1 MVKWYRISL
10 SLAAKCRI
18 GFALAVLLTIGAAL
32 YVPYRWTD
40 KLVEQGK
47 LELAEAEVEHVLE
60 RHFRPVNQT
69 DVLSSTPPL
78 TLAGSRRG
86 PIQPARWVTLDGQT
100 LWGAEGTGP
109 AIAAPVTG
117 TEPPRHD
124 NLRQVLDDRPVTQ
137 WHGLPADLAKD
148 VIETWQNRLRNRPA
162 SDSPSPPQHDA
173 NNPQPTTNTPAS
185 QPTPATDPATNTEA
199 NTTPLHL
206 PADTFLLHGVKR
218 FLEDRDR
225 HTMFRFLDTGDEQLT
240 NPDHTDSPGWT
251 RKLGLSLPGGYPSRY
266 LRAVRAEGACLAAA
280 CHGSTRDQSDQDQT
294 LLGPPRFQDG
304 QLVGVIS
311 VILPPGQTSATLL
324 FNRIFIVAA
333 GLMASIIAVIAFYLI
348 TQRFILQPVRSLRDA
363 ADHVVI
369 DEEAKTSTDDTRSWQ
384 EAMSSMKK
392 IRTGDEFERLAA
404 AFHEMLAR
412 LKLAHDRL
420 RESNRALD
428 MQLGELEAKNLALFE
443 SNRLK
448 SEFLANVS
456 HELRTPL
463 NAIIGFAELLRDQT
477 AAQNNDKATRYA
489 DNILSSGK
497 GLLNIINDLLDLAK
511 IEAGRLEVYWQP
523 CSLREI
529 TEALLNFTRPL
540 AQQKHL
546 AMHLHFD
553 DTLGLI
559 ESDPS
564 KLQQI
569 LFNLLSNAIKFTPEQ
584 GHIDIHA
591 HLVEKDYVQIRVAD
605 TGPGIAEENRETIFE
620 KFRQIDGSVTRAHSG
635 TGLGLAIVKE
645 LVDALGGAITIGGT
659 PGQGAVFAVTLP
671 IRRQTPQNV
680 EQALTND

>member
-1 MVKWYRISL
+1 MAKWYRISL

-18 GFALAVLLTIGAAL
+18 GFALAVLLTIGGAL
-32 YVPYRWTD
+32 FVPYRWSD
-40 KLVEQGK
+40 KLVEQSK

-60 RHFRPVNQT
+60 RHFQPAGQA
-69 DVLSSTPPL
+69 DLPSSTPPL
-78 TLAGSRRG
+78 TLSGFRQG
-86 PIQPARWVTLDGQT
+86 PVQPARWVTLDGQM

-109 AIAAPVTG
+109 AVTAPVTG
-117 TEPPRHD
+117 ADAPLDE

-137 WHGLPADLAKD
+137 WRPLPSGLSTEIVAA
-148 VIETWQNRLRNRPA
+148 WQNQLRSQLLSNA
-162 SDSPSPPQHDA
+162 QPP
-173 NNPQPTTNTPAS
+173 NPPDPNAPPTQTSVQPDQPTQPAPES
-185 QPTPATDPATNTEA
+185 ESEAVALRLPTDM
-199 NTTPLHL
+199 
-206 PADTFLLHGVKR
+206 FLIHGVKR

-225 HTMFRFLDTGDEQLT
+225 QNMFRFLDTGDERFPTADQ
-240 NPDHTDSPGWT
+240 TDQPAWAA
-251 RKLGLSLPGGYPSRY
+251 KLGLSLPGGYPSRY
-266 LRAVRAEGACLAAA
+266 LRAVRAEGGCLASG
-280 CHGSTRDQSDQDQT
+280 CHGGPREETGQT
-294 LLGPPRFQDG
+294 PQRLGPPLFQDG

-324 FNRIFIVAA
+324 FNRIFIVTA

-348 TQRFILQPVRSLRDA
+348 TQRFILQPVRSLREA
-363 ADHVVI
+363 ADHVVVEE
-369 DEEAKTSTDDTRSWQ
+369 EEAKSPSDETLSWQ
-384 EAMSSMKK
+384 EAMASMNK

-428 MQLGELEAKNLALFE
+428 LQLGELEAKNLALFE

-477 AAQNNDKATRYA
+477 ADQASDKAIRYA
-489 DNILSSGK
+489 DNILSSGR

-511 IEAGRLEVYWQP
+511 IEAGRLEVNWQP

-529 TEALLNFTRPL
+529 AEALLNFTRPL
-540 AQQKHL
+540 AEQKHL
-546 AMHLHFD
+546 ALHLHLD
-553 DTLGLI
+553 DALGLI

-564 KLQQI
+564 KLQQV
-569 LFNLLSNAIKFTPEQ
+569 LFNLLSNAIKFTPEK
-584 GHIDIHA
+584 GRIDVHA
-591 HLVEKDYVQIRVAD
+591 HLFEDNYVQISVAD
-605 TGPGIAEENRETIFE
+605 TGPGIAEEDREKIFE

-645 LVDALGGAITIGGT
+645 LVDALGGAITIGGAV
-659 PGQGAVFAVTLP
+659 GQGAIFLLTLP
-671 IRRQTPQNV
+671 LRPQTADDV
-680 EQALTND
+680 EHALTND